1 MGGEHFWTL
10 VPTAPEAD
18 ESAALL
24 EVFKQHKGTTRK
36 LPQTCQLIRVLS
48 GCAWISINGQD
59 IIVESGHEIH
69 LVAGEYAGVIS
80 NLCDDLLV
88 YNLIAD

>member
-1 MGGEHFWTL
+1 MGEDNFWTL
-10 VPTAPEAD
+10 VQTAP
-18 ESAALL
+18 AAGQSEPPLK
-24 EVFKQHKGTTRK
+24 VFKQNKGTTRK

-59 IIVESGHEIH
+59 VIVESGHEIH
-69 LVAGEYAGVIS
+69 LSKGEYEGVIS

-88 YNLIAD
+88 YNLIVD